1 MERIYLLAG
10 VFGPLLIPLIIVVTR
25 KRTNGALIACSAIS
39 LLCYGVL
46 WLSLFGSNSTLFPII
61 LSNNLMSLR
70 YLLYVGGNLLMLVA
84 WVLGLH
90 DAARAR
96 RGRWLGLLIITG
108 FLAVA
113 GASFGFNPCELIYF
127 VSGSGSACAPLSPA
141 LIQLAAAVPLAGPI
155 AALVYGVR
163 MRGPRL
169 GATLP
174 ADQIV
179 SPPAAAA
186 DSGDANPDA
195 DADLELRTERL

>member
-10 VFGPLLIPLIIVVTR
+10 VFGPLLIPLIIVATR
-25 KRTNGALIACSAIS
+25 KRANGALIASSAIS

-46 WLSLFGSNSTLFPII
+46 WLSLFGSNSTLFPLI
-61 LSNNLMSLR
+61 LLDNLMTLR

-96 RGRWLGLLIITG
+96 RGRWLGLLVITG

-155 AALVYGVR
+155 AALVYGIR
-163 MRGPRL
+163 MREPHPT
-169 GATLP
+169 GALP
-174 ADQIV
+174 SSPIV
-179 SPPAAAA
+179 STAAVPT
-186 DSGDANPDA
+186 DKGDGE
-195 DADLELRTERL
+195 LEVRTERM